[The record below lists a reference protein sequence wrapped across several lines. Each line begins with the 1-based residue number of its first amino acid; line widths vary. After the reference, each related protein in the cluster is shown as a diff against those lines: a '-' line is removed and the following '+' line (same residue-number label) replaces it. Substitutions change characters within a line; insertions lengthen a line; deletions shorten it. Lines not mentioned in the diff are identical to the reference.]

1 MFERDSTQD
10 TTDREATPAEPE
22 PSTAGSASI
31 ASPLPEQTTRTRSN
45 VRFIRGWFWRSLAVV
60 GEVAIAFASRE
71 LVAHQRPGFAPFIT
85 FYPAVLLASLLD
97 GVWAGAAVTVLST
110 VVAEVFIF
118 APRGEFAVKDA
129 YDVLSLVIFLVFGI
143 SLSIVVELYHRN
155 REKLAT
161 YLVEEAVSRER
172 QRREEERKLAQSIQA
187 ERQQFYD
194 VLETLPP
201 MVSLLRPDHRVAFAN
216 RSFRE
221 KFGPPGDRRCFETR
235 YGRTEPCEDCETFL
249 PLTTGKPH
257 QREVSF
263 PDDTLMEAFDFPFRD
278 LDGSTLILEMG
289 NDITARRR
297 TEIELKKHR
306 EHLEELV
313 AQRTQQLEAANAM
326 LAAEIRELVRTQ
338 RQVSESRAKLEA
350 ALSSMTD
357 SVIITDTDGQFVEFN
372 DAFATLYRFKNKA
385 ECARN
390 FSEFTRLFEVFTA
403 SGERLADEIFPMRL
417 ALRGETGTNVE
428 YAYLRRDTGEAWIG
442 SLSFGPVRA
451 EDGAIT
457 GAVITARDVT
467 EHKRA
472 ERELAEARLQAE
484 RTATQLRTIF
494 ESVEERLYVCD
505 RDGNPIMA
513 NSVARRTYG
522 GPPAAPSV
530 MEMPGLMEVFDLE
543 GRKLALPEWPISR
556 VLRGEH
562 IHSTEVRVR
571 FKAIDQERILSCN
584 GSAIRDQSGEIVM
597 AVLTSADI
605 TDRIRT
611 EEALRRSEKMASQRE
626 LFQALAERLRRAR
639 EEERTKVA
647 RDLHDQIGQ
656 ILTAIKLD
664 LMWMSRRLP
673 KANDE
678 FRNRMSGA
686 IGLINEGV
694 ESVRTICTG
703 LRPGVLDDLGLAAAI
718 EWQANEFASRT
729 GICCA
734 VTVPGTDL
742 SLDGDQ
748 ATEFF
753 RIFQECLTNVIRH
766 AQAKSARVALY
777 QENGDLVLVVA
788 DDGKGFLESDLSD
801 SLGLLGMKERAQVC
815 GGNLEIASAP
825 GNGTTVTLRVPLH
838 AALSR
843 DRDYAHSDSR

>member
-1 MFERDSTQD
+1 MFEPDSTED
-10 TTDREATPAEPE
+10 AIDRESTPAERQ
-22 PSTAGSASI
+22 PSAADSSSI
-31 ASPLPEQTTRTRSN
+31 ASPLPEQATRTRSN
-45 VRFIRGWFWRSLAVV
+45 VRFIRGWFWRSFAVV

-97 GVWAGAAVTVLST
+97 GVWAGIAVTGVST
-110 VVAEVFIF
+110 VVAEIWIF
-118 APRGEFAVKDA
+118 PPIGHFGIRDPF
-129 YDVLSLVIFLVFGI
+129 DVLSLGIFFAFGI

-155 REKLAT
+155 REKLAL
-161 YLVEEAVSRER
+161 YMVEQAVSHEHR
-172 QRREEERKLAQSIQA
+172 RREEERKLAQSIQA
-187 ERQQFYD
+187 ERQRLYD

-235 YGRTEPCEDCETFL
+235 YGRTEPCEDCDTFL
-249 PLTTGKPH
+249 PLMTGQPH

-263 PDDTLMEAFDFPFRD
+263 PDDTLMEAFDFPFKD

-297 TEIELKKHR
+297 AEIELKNHR

-313 AQRTQQLEAANAM
+313 AKRTRQLEAANVM
-326 LAAEIRELVRTQ
+326 LAAEIRELERAQ

-390 FSEFTRLFEVFTA
+390 FSEFTSLFEVCAA
-403 SGERLADEIFPMRL
+403 SGERLADEMFPMRL

-428 YAYLRRDTGEAWIG
+428 YAYLRRDTGETWIG
-442 SLSFGPVRA
+442 SLSFGPVRG

-505 RDGNPIMA
+505 RDGNAIMA

-522 GPPAAPSV
+522 GPQAAPSV
-530 MEMPGLMEVFDLE
+530 MEMPSLMEVFDLE
-543 GRKLALPEWPISR
+543 GRRLALPEWPISR

-611 EEALRRSEKMASQRE
+611 EEALRRSEKMALQRE
-626 LFQALAERLRRAR
+626 QFQALAERLRRAR

-664 LMWMSRRLP
+664 LTWMSRRLP
-673 KANDE
+673 KAKDE
-678 FRNRMSGA
+678 FHNRMMGA
-686 IGLINEGV
+686 ISLINEGV

-734 VTVPGTDL
+734 VTVPSTDL

-753 RIFQECLTNVIRH
+753 RIFQECLTNVMRH

-777 QENGDLVLVVA
+777 EEKGDLVLVVA

-815 GGNLEIASAP
+815 GGDLEIGSAP

-843 DRDYAHSDSR
+843 DKDYAHSDSR

>member
-1 MFERDSTQD
+1 MFEPDSTQD
-10 TTDREATPAEPE
+10 ATGWVLTEPDSKAPAPDSSCIGN
-22 PSTAGSASI
+22 PLADQAAG
-31 ASPLPEQTTRTRSN
+31 TRTN
-45 VRFIRGWFWRSLAVV
+45 VRFIRGWFWRALAVV
-60 GEVAIAFASRE
+60 GEVAVAFLVRE
-71 LVAHQRPGFAPFIT
+71 LVAHRHPTFAPFIT

-97 GVWAGAAVTVLST
+97 GVWAGAAATVLST
-110 VVAEVFIF
+110 LLAEVWIF
-118 APRGEFAVKDA
+118 APRGRFAVGDP
-129 YDVLSLVIFLVFGI
+129 YDVVSLAIFFAFGMTLSL
-143 SLSIVVELYHRN
+143 VVELYHRN
-155 REKLAT
+155 REKLAV
-161 YLVEEAVSRER
+161 YLVEQAVSHER
-172 QRREEERKLAQSIQA
+172 RRLEEERKLAESIQA
-187 ERQQFYD
+187 ERRRLYD
-194 VLETLPP
+194 VLETLPS

-221 KFGPPGDRRCFETR
+221 KFGQPGDRRCFETR
-235 YGRTEPCEDCETFL
+235 FGRTEPCEDCETFI
-249 PLTTGKPH
+249 PLVTGQPH

-263 PDDTLMEAFDFPFRD
+263 PDDTLMEAFDFPFMD
-278 LDGSTLILEMG
+278 LDGSSLILEMG

-297 TEIELKKHR
+297 AEIELKQHR

-313 AQRTQQLEAANAM
+313 AERTRQLESANVR
-326 LAAEIRELVRTQ
+326 LAEEIKELERAQ
-338 RQVSESRAKLEA
+338 HRVSESRAKLEA

-357 SVIITDTDGQFVEFN
+357 SVIITDKDGQFVEFN
-372 DAFATLYRFKNKA
+372 DAFATLYRFKSKA

-390 FSEFTRLFEVFTA
+390 FSEFTNLFEVSTA
-403 SGERLADEIFPMRL
+403 SGERLADDMFPMRL
-417 ALRGETGTNVE
+417 ALRGESRTNVE
-428 YAYLRRDTGEAWIG
+428 YGYRRRDTGESWIG

-451 EDGAIT
+451 ADGAIT

-484 RTATQLRTIF
+484 RVATQLRTIF

-505 RDGNPIMA
+505 RDGNAIMS

-522 GPPAAPSV
+522 WPMIAPSV
-530 MEMPGLMEVFDLE
+530 GEMPSLMEMFDLE
-543 GRKLALPEWPISR
+543 GRQLDLAEWPISR

-562 IHSTEVRVR
+562 LHSVEVRVR
-571 FKAIDQERILSCN
+571 FKAIDQERILNCN
-584 GSAIRDQSGEIVM
+584 GSAIRDQSGEILM
-597 AVLTSADI
+597 AVLSSADI
-605 TDRIRT
+605 TERIRT
-611 EEALRRSEKMASQRE
+611 EEALRRSEKMALQRE
-626 LFQALAERLRRAR
+626 QFQALAERLRRAR

-664 LMWMSRRLP
+664 LTWMSRRLP

-678 FRNRMSGA
+678 FQGRIRGA

-703 LRPGVLDDLGLAAAI
+703 LRPAILDDLGLAAAI

-729 GICCA
+729 GIYCA
-734 VTVPGTDL
+734 VTVPGSEL
-742 SLDGDQ
+742 SLNGDQ
-748 ATEFF
+748 ATEIF
-753 RIFQECLTNVIRH
+753 RIFQECLTNVMRH

-777 QENGDLVLVVA
+777 EEDADLVLVVA
-788 DDGKGFLESDLSD
+788 DDGNGFRESDLPD

-815 GGNLEIASAP
+815 GGDLEIVSTP

-838 AALSR
+838 SALTSNN
-843 DRDYAHSDSR
+843 DYAHSDRR

>member
-1 MFERDSTQD
+1 MFEVDSTQEP
-10 TTDREATPAEPE
+10 TDRASTPAEPE
-22 PSTAGSASI
+22 TSTADSSSLAGPA
-31 ASPLPEQTTRTRSN
+31 AERAAGTQAN
-45 VRFIRGWFWRSLAVV
+45 VRFIRGWFWRSLAIV
-60 GEVAIAFASRE
+60 GEVAVAFVARE
-71 LVAHQRPGFAPFIT
+71 LLAYQQPRFAPFIT

-110 VVAEVFIF
+110 LLAELFIF
-118 APRGEFAVKDA
+118 PPKGEFAVTDPYDA
-129 YDVLSLVIFLVFGI
+129 LSLAIFFVFGI

-155 REKLAT
+155 RQKLAAFM
-161 YLVEEAVSRER
+161 VEEAISRER
-172 QRREEERKLAQSIQA
+172 RRREEERTLAQSIQA
-187 ERQQFYD
+187 ERQQLYD
-194 VLETLPP
+194 VLETLPS

-221 KFGPPGDRRCFETR
+221 KFGQPGDRRCFETR
-235 YGRTEPCEDCETFL
+235 YGRTEPCEDCVTFL
-249 PLTTGKPH
+249 PLTTGQPH

-263 PDDTLMEAFDFPFRD
+263 PDDSLMEAFDFPFKD
-278 LDGSTLILEMG
+278 LDGSSLILEMG

-297 TEIELKKHR
+297 AEIELKKHR

-313 AQRTQQLEAANAM
+313 AERTGQLEQAKGR
-326 LAAEIRELVRTQ
+326 LEAEVRELERAQ
-338 RQVSESRAKLEA
+338 RRVSESRAKLEA

-357 SVIITDTDGQFVEFN
+357 SVIITDKDGQFVEFN
-372 DAFATLYRFKNKA
+372 DAFATLYRFKSKA
-385 ECARN
+385 ECTRN
-390 FSEFTRLFEVFTA
+390 FSEFTRLFEVCTA
-403 SGERLADEIFPMRL
+403 SGERLADDMFPMRR

-428 YAYLRRDTGEAWIG
+428 YGYLRRDTGESWIG
-442 SLSFGPVRA
+442 SLSFGPVRG

-472 ERELAEARLQAE
+472 ERELGEARLQAE

-505 RDGNPIMA
+505 REGNAIMA
-513 NSVARRTYG
+513 NGVARRTYG
-522 GPPAAPSV
+522 EPPVAPSV
-530 MEMPGLMEVFDLE
+530 MEMPDLMEVFDLE
-543 GRKLALPEWPISR
+543 GRRLALPEWPISR

-584 GSAIRDQSGEIVM
+584 GSAIRDQSGEIAM

-611 EEALRRSEKMASQRE
+611 EEALRRSEKLALQGE
-626 LFQALAERLRRAR
+626 QFQALAERLRRAR

-664 LMWMSRRLP
+664 LTWMSRRLP
-673 KANDE
+673 KAKDE
-678 FRNRMSGA
+678 FHDRMSGA

-694 ESVRTICTG
+694 ESVRRICTG

-718 EWQANEFASRT
+718 EWQASEFASRT
-729 GICCA
+729 GIDCA
-734 VTVPGTDL
+734 VTVLGTDV

-753 RIFQECLTNVIRH
+753 RIFQECLTNVMRH

-777 QENGDLVLVVA
+777 EEDGDLVLLVA
-788 DDGKGFLESDLSD
+788 DDGKGFCESDLSD

-815 GGNLEIASAP
+815 GGDLEIASAP
-825 GNGTTVTLRVPLH
+825 GNGTTVILRAPLH
-838 AALSR
+838 TALLR
-843 DRDYAHSDSR
+843 NRDYAHSDNR

>member
-1 MFERDSTQD
+1 MFGLDSTQD
-10 TTDREATPAEPE
+10 ATDREVTPAELE
-22 PSTAGSASI
+22 PSAAVSRSI
-31 ASPLPEQTTRTRSN
+31 ANPLPEQTTRPRTN
-45 VRFIRGWFWRSLAVV
+45 VRFIRGWFWRGLAVV
-60 GEVAIAFASRE
+60 GEVTVAFLTRE
-71 LVAHQRPGFAPFIT
+71 LVAHQQPRFAPFIT

-110 VVAEVFIF
+110 LVAEVFIF
-118 APRGEFAVKDA
+118 APKGELAVTDP
-129 YDVLSLVIFLVFGI
+129 YDILSLVIFLLFGI
-143 SLSIVVELYHRN
+143 SLSIVIELYHRN
-155 REKLAT
+155 REKLAA
-161 YLVEEAVSRER
+161 YMVEEAVSHER
-172 QRREEERKLAQSIQA
+172 RRREEERKLAQSIQA
-187 ERQQFYD
+187 ERQRLYD
-194 VLETLPP
+194 VLETLPS

-221 KFGPPGDRRCFETR
+221 KFGQPGDRRCFETR

-249 PLTTGKPH
+249 PLTTGQPLK
-257 QREVSF
+257 REVSF
-263 PDDTLMEAFDFPFRD
+263 PDDTLMEAFDFPFKD
-278 LDGSTLILEMG
+278 LDGSSLILEMG

-297 TEIELKKHR
+297 AEIELKKHR

-313 AQRTQQLEAANAM
+313 AERTRQVESAKERLE
-326 LAAEIRELVRTQ
+326 AEIRELEQAQ
-338 RQVSESRAKLEA
+338 RRVSESRAKLEA

-357 SVIITDTDGQFVEFN
+357 SVIITDRDGQFVELN
-372 DAFATLYRFKNKA
+372 DAFATLYRFKSKA
-385 ECARN
+385 ECVRN
-390 FSEFTRLFEVFTA
+390 FGEFTSLFEVFTA
-403 SGERLADEIFPMRL
+403 GGEPLAGEVFPMRR
-417 ALRGETGTNVE
+417 ALCGETGTNVE
-428 YAYLRRDTGEAWIG
+428 YGYRRKDTGESWIG

-467 EHKRA
+467 ERKRA

-505 RDGNPIMA
+505 RDGNAIMA

-522 GPPAAPSV
+522 KLPVAPSV
-530 MEMPGLMEVFDLE
+530 IEMPGLMDVFDLE
-543 GRKLALPEWPISR
+543 GRQLDLLEWPISR

-562 IHSTEVRVR
+562 IHSVEVKVR

-611 EEALRRSEKMASQRE
+611 EEALRRSEKMALQRE
-626 LFQALAERLRRAR
+626 QFQALAERLRRAR

-664 LMWMSRRLP
+664 LTWMSRRLP

-678 FRNRMSGA
+678 FHDRMTGT

-694 ESVRTICTG
+694 ESVRAICTG
-703 LRPGVLDDLGLAAAI
+703 LRPGVLDDLGLPAAI

-729 GICCA
+729 GIYCA

-753 RIFQECLTNVIRH
+753 RIFQECLTNVMRH

-777 QENGDLVLVVA
+777 EEDGDLVLLVA
-788 DDGKGFLESDLSD
+788 DDGKGFRESDLSD

-815 GGNLEIASAP
+815 GGDLEIASTP

-838 AALSR
+838 TARSR
-843 DRDYAHSDSR
+843 NNDYAHSDSR

>member
-1 MFERDSTQD
+1 MFELDSTQEATD
-10 TTDREATPAEPE
+10 RASIPIEPELSTTD
-22 PSTAGSASI
+22 PSSI
-31 ASPLPEQTTRTRSN
+31 ASPAAERAAGTQAN
-45 VRFIRGWFWRSLAVV
+45 IRFIRGWFWRGLAIV
-60 GEVAIAFASRE
+60 GEVALAFLARE
-71 LVAHQRPGFAPFIT
+71 LVAHQQPRFAPFIT

-110 VVAEVFIF
+110 FLAEVFIF
-118 APRGEFAVKDA
+118 PPKGEFAVKDP
-129 YDVLSLVIFLVFGI
+129 YDVLSLAIFFVFGI

-155 REKLAT
+155 RQKLAAFM
-161 YLVEEAVSRER
+161 VEEAVSLER
-172 QRREEERKLAQSIQA
+172 RRREEERTLAQSIQA
-187 ERQQFYD
+187 ERQQLYD
-194 VLETLPP
+194 VLETLPS

-221 KFGPPGDRRCFETR
+221 KFGQPGDRRCFETR
-235 YGRTEPCEDCETFL
+235 YGRTEPCEHCETFL
-249 PLTTGKPH
+249 PLTTGQPN

-263 PDDTLMEAFDFPFRD
+263 PDDSLMEAFDFPFKD
-278 LDGSTLILEMG
+278 LDGSWLILEMG

-297 TEIELKKHR
+297 AEIELKKHR

-313 AQRTQQLEAANAM
+313 AERTGQLEETKDR
-326 LAAEIRELVRTQ
+326 LEAEIRELEHAQ
-338 RQVSESRAKLEA
+338 RRVSESRAKLEA

-357 SVIITDTDGQFVEFN
+357 SVIITDKDGQFVEFN

-390 FSEFTRLFEVFTA
+390 FSEFTSLFEVCTA
-403 SGERLADEIFPMRL
+403 IGEPLAEERFPMRR
-417 ALRGETGTNVE
+417 ALCGETGTNVE
-428 YAYLRRDTGEAWIG
+428 YGYLRRDTGESWIG
-442 SLSFGPVRA
+442 SLSFGPVRG
-451 EDGAIT
+451 EDGTIT

-494 ESVEERLYVCD
+494 ESVEELLYVCD
-505 RDGNPIMA
+505 RDGNAIMA

-530 MEMPGLMEVFDLE
+530 MEIPDLMEVFDLE
-543 GRKLALPEWPISR
+543 GRRLALPEWPISR

-562 IHSTEVRVR
+562 IRSTEVRVR
-571 FKAIDQERILSCN
+571 FKAIDEERILSCN
-584 GSAIRDQSGEIVM
+584 GSAIRDQSGEIAMV
-597 AVLTSADI
+597 VLTSADI

-611 EEALRRSEKMASQRE
+611 EEALRRSEKLALQGE
-626 LFQALAERLRRAR
+626 QFQALAERLRRAR

-664 LMWMSRRLP
+664 LTWMSRRLP
-673 KANDE
+673 KAKHE
-678 FRNRMSGA
+678 FQDRMGGA

-694 ESVRTICTG
+694 ESVRRICTG

-718 EWQANEFASRT
+718 EWQASEFAFRT
-729 GICCA
+729 GIDCA
-734 VTVPGTDL
+734 VTVLATDV

-753 RIFQECLTNVIRH
+753 RIFQECLTNVMRH

-777 QENGDLVLVVA
+777 EEDSDLVLLVA
-788 DDGKGFLESDLSD
+788 DDGKGFCESDLSN

-815 GGNLEIASAP
+815 GGDLEIASSP
-825 GNGTTVTLRVPLH
+825 GSGTTVTLRVPLH
-838 AALSR
+838 TALLR
-843 DRDYAHSDSR
+843 NRDYAHSDNR